1 MNIAIHCAGAIAAT
15 RINSANRQRQLMM
28 QRRTEEAKRRRE
40 AEIEEE
46 NKMREAEEIWKKWN
60 LS

>member
-1 MNIAIHCAGAIAAT
+1 
-15 RINSANRQRQLMM
+15 MM

-40 AEIEEE
+40 AETEEE
-46 NKMREAEEIWKKWN
+46 NKMREAEEICKKWN

>member
-1 MNIAIHCAGAIAAT
+1 MNIAIHCAGAVAAT
-15 RINSANRQRQLMM
+15 RIAANRQRQFMM

-40 AEIEEE
+40 AEVEEE

>member
-1 MNIAIHCAGAIAAT
+1 MNIAIHCAGAIAVA

-28 QRRTEEAKRRRE
+28 QRRTEETKRRRE
-40 AEIEEE
+40 AEVEEE

>member
-1 MNIAIHCAGAIAAT
+1 MNIAIHCAGAVAAT
-15 RINSANRQRQLMM
+15 RITANRQRQLMM

>member
-1 MNIAIHCAGAIAAT
+1 MNIAIRCAGAIAAT

-28 QRRTEEAKRRRE
+28 QRKTEEAKRRRE
-40 AEIEEE
+40 AEVEEE